1 MVANQ
6 LRRRGIADERILAVM
21 GELPRERFVP
31 SRGQAAAYADAAAP
45 IDEGQTISQP
55 YIVARMTE
63 LLRVAPGDRIL
74 EIGTGSGY
82 QAAVLAGL
90 GAQVTSIER
99 FAALAEA
106 ARVRLSDIGVE
117 GVEIRVADGS
127 AGERSGAP
135 WDGIIVTA
143 AAPAVPAIL
152 REQLG
157 IGARLVIPVGGR
169 VEQQLLVIERR
180 GPADWL
186 EIPDGAV
193 VFVPLVGAQGF
204 PERSHAPI
212 DNERSDRR
220 REPGRR
226 GEPGPDEWL

>member
-1 MVANQ
+1 MVAGQ

-31 SRGQAAAYADAAAP
+31 ARYQAAAYADAAAP

-82 QAAVLAGL
+82 QTAVLAGL
-90 GAQVTSIER
+90 GARVTSIER

-106 ARVRLSDIGVE
+106 AQRRLSDIGVE

-127 AGERSGAP
+127 AGEPAGAP

-143 AAPAVPAIL
+143 AAPAVPEVL

-157 IGARLVIPVGGR
+157 VGARLVIPVGGR
-169 VEQQLLVIERR
+169 VEQQLLVVERR
-180 GPADWL
+180 GPADWS
-186 EIPDGAV
+186 ETSDGAV
-193 VFVPLVGAQGF
+193 VFVPLVGEQGF
-204 PERSHAPI
+204 PDRSQ
-212 DNERSDRR
+212 RR
-220 REPGRR
+220 QD
-226 GEPGPDEWL
+226 EPGPDEWL